1 MSASRNAR
9 RIAAAVLAAGAVIGA
24 AALPAS
30 ADHRDRDWDR
40 DRSAVVIGDVQYD
53 SPGHD
58 DQSNRSLNNEWIEVK
73 NKGRHTVNLRNF
85 TLTNRDGQRYRF
97 TNVRL
102 HGRSAIKVHTG
113 FGRDSR
119 HDVFQDR
126 RDYVWDNRSDK
137 AILRNDRGRV
147 IDTESWGRG
156 HHR

>member
-9 RIAAAVLAAGAVIGA
+9 RIAAAVLAVGAVIGA

-30 ADHRDRDWDR
+30 ADGPG
-40 DRSAVVIGDVQYD
+40 DRSAVVIGHVQYD

-58 DQSNRSLNNEWIEVK
+58 NGSNRSLNNEWIVVK
-73 NKGRHTVNLRNF
+73 NNGRHAVNLRNF
-85 TLTNRDGQRYRF
+85 TLTNKDGQRYRF

-102 HGRSAIKVHTG
+102 QGRSAVKVHTG
-113 FGRDSR
+113 VGRDSR

-126 RDYVWDNRSDK
+126 RNYVWDNRSDK
-137 AILRNDRGRV
+137 ATLRNDRGRV